1 MPRIRPEQ
9 LEWGLKQDLAITASG
24 NYFVL
29 EANNGN
35 VYLDFAENS
44 GSTFSIKKNSTDIF
58 SIKDNGEISISG
70 SLTIG
75 EDVYVAGAL
84 FLSGS
89 IISGSSPTASHLQE
103 EGVAVFNAVDPTYY
117 ISGGFFRSSSGDW
130 FVS

>member
-9 LEWGLKQDLAITASG
+9 LEWELKQDLAITASG
-24 NYFVL
+24 TYLVL
-29 EANNGN
+29 E
-35 VYLDFAENS
+35 AENS
-44 GSTFSIKKNSTDIF
+44 GSSFSIKKNSTDIF
-58 SIKDNGEISISG
+58 SVKNNGEISISG

-75 EDVYVAGAL
+75 EDVYVEGAL

-103 EGVAVFNAVDPTYY
+103 EGVAIFNAVDPTYY